1 MNTDQVLLAVAI
13 MITAV
18 IVAGSVARKLNM
30 GSIAALLVVG
40 MALGP
45 HSPWPLLTGHVEELQ
60 TVGEIGVIL
69 LLFLVGLD
77 TQPKKLSSMR
87 RLVLGLGTA
96 QYLLTTAAIAGL
108 LMAVANLHWQSA
120 IIVAL
125 GLAMGSDA
133 VAIAS
138 LQEHADSAS
147 PRSQAVMAVAIYQSL
162 MAIPVLAVIPV
173 LASSP
178 LQAPMPTVLKA
189 LEVCAALAAV

>member
-45 HSPWPLLTGHVEELQ
+45 HSPRPLLTTHVEELQ
-60 TVGEIGVIL
+60 TFGEIGVIL

-87 RLVLGLGTA
+87 SLIFGLGTA
-96 QYLLTTAAIAGL
+96 QYALTSIMIAALLIAVYL
-108 LMAVANLHWQSA
+108 VQWRSA
-120 IIVAL
+120 LIVAL
-125 GLAMGSDA
+125 GLAMSSDA
-133 VAIAS
+133 VALSS
-138 LQEHADSAS
+138 LDEHADNVGPLAKAVT
-147 PRSQAVMAVAIYQSL
+147 AVMIYQGF
-162 MAIPVLAVIPV
+162 ITVPVLA
-173 LASSP
+173 
-178 LQAPMPTVLKA
+178 
-189 LEVCAALAAV
+189 